1 VPPDGPGV
9 RFDGGIATGSEVSV
23 HYDPLLAK
31 IITWGA
37 SRDESIERMAEAL
50 RRTVV
55 LGVVT
60 NLERLQA
67 IVAHPAFR
75 RGELHTGFLEE
86 HLSALERVPC
96 PPAEGLAAA
105 ALALSRKPG
114 AAAHGAGRP
123 VADPWASLGGW
134 RLG

>member
-1 VPPDGPGV
+1 V
-9 RFDGGIATGSEVSV
+9 RFDGGIASGSEVSV

-31 IITWGA
+31 VITWGA
-37 SRDESIERMAEAL
+37 DRDESIERMADAL
-50 RRTVV
+50 RRTAV

-86 HLSALERVPC
+86 HLPTLERVAC
-96 PPAEGLAAA
+96 PPPEGLAAA
-105 ALALSRKPG
+105 ALALTRPSP
-114 AAAHGAGRP
+114 ATAGGKRRP
-123 VADPWASLGGW
+123 VADPWASLGTW